1 MEFTEKILLELIKN
15 KPKSLDEIN
24 AVKRRFL
31 RTDSS
36 LRQMPSSKELLQS
49 YHKLLKA
56 HKINPT
62 PDLEKILIKRAVR
75 TLSGVAIITVLTK
88 PFPCPGQCVYCPSE
102 PGMPKSYISDEPA
115 ANRALKLKFDPF
127 KQVYTRIKALEANGH
142 PTDKIELIVK
152 GGTWNAYPPAYQ
164 YWFILRCFEACNKR
178 LPSADFSLSSPRG
191 SGMVAA
197 AAITRSKTA
206 DGRLIKKLIT
216 QQIKN
221 ESAKHRIIGL
231 TLETRPDFINKK
243 TTEQMREMGCTRIEM
258 GVQTTDEKTLKKI
271 RRGHNVQAVKSATRL
286 LKEFGFKVDY
296 HLMPQLPG
304 STPAK
309 DLKMM
314 LSIFSDADF
323 RPDMIKIYPCTVIKN
338 TELYNWLKA
347 GKYKPYSAKK
357 LADTL
362 IKFKC
367 RVPRYMRISRLIR
380 DIPGG
385 HIMAGNKMT
394 NLRQV
399 IQAEMNNTKLECKCL
414 RCREVGHR
422 NAPEKISAHRI
433 KLFMEKYKASGGYEY
448 FFSFEDKKRNTV
460 YAFCRLRLDKNG
472 LYPAFIRELH
482 TYGKM
487 VQIGKNENNVSQ
499 HTGLGGRLMCEAEK
513 ICKKNKIKKLAVI
526 AGVGVREYYKKL
538 GYNLENSYMVKDM
551 K

>member
-1 MEFTEKILLELIKN
+1 MTITEKILLELIKN

-31 RTDSS
+31 RTNSS
-36 LRQMPSSKELLQS
+36 SRQMPSSKELLQS
-49 YHKLLKA
+49 YHKLVKG
-56 HKINPT
+56 HKIKPA

-88 PFPCPGQCVYCPSE
+88 PFPCPGRCVYCPSE

-142 PTDKIELIVK
+142 PTDKIELIIK
-152 GGTWNAYPPAYQ
+152 GGTWNAYPLDYQ
-164 YWFILRCFEACNKR
+164 YWFILRCFQACNKC
-178 LPSADFSLSSPRG
+178 LPQKDFERV
-191 SGMVAA
+191 MAAA
-197 AAITRSKTA
+197 AAIPEPRGEESEKTFC
-206 DGRLIKKLIT
+206 GGQNKKLSI
-216 QQIKN
+216 QQTKN
-221 ESAKHRIIGL
+221 ENAKHRIIGI
-231 TLETRPDFINKK
+231 TLETRPDVINDI
-243 TTEQMREMGCTRIEM
+243 TAQQMREMGCTRIEM

-271 RRGHNVQAVKSATRL
+271 RRGHNVQAVKNATKL
-286 LKEFGFKVDY
+286 LKKYGFKVDY

-304 STPAK
+304 ATPAK
-309 DLKMM
+309 DLQMM
-314 LSIFSDADF
+314 LSIFSDTDF

-347 GKYKPYSAKK
+347 GKYKPYSDKK
-357 LADTL
+357 LVDTL

-367 RVPRYMRISRLIR
+367 RIPRYVRISRLIR

-399 IQAEMNNTKLECKCL
+399 IQAEMKNTKLKCKCL
-414 RCREVGHR
+414 RCREVGHQGV
-422 NAPEKISAHRI
+422 PEAISAHQI

-487 VQIGKNENNVSQ
+487 IQIGKNEKNASQ
-499 HTGLGGRLMCEAEK
+499 HTGLGGRLMQEAEK
-513 ICKKNKIKKLAVI
+513 ICRKNKVKKLAVI
-526 AGVGVREYYKKL
+526 AGVGVREYYRKL
-538 GYNLENSYMVKDM
+538 GYKLENTYMVKPM
-551 K
+551 I